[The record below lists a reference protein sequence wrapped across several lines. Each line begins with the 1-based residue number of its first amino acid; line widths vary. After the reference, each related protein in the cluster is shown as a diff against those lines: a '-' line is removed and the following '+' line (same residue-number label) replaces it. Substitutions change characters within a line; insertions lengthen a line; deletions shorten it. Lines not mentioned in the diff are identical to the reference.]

1 MVRFHVL
8 NDDKIQIFAV
18 QRVRQI
24 FKEGLPTAL
33 STVSKKKNVD
43 IVEQQISVVGNAAR
57 DGVNSLEHC
66 KAPIVGADPDEII
79 CNFFCTIHF

>member
-1 MVRFHVL
+1 ML

-18 QRVRQI
+18 QRVFQI
-24 FKEGLPTAL
+24 FKESFSDRFVYGIKENID
-33 STVSKKKNVD
+33 V
-43 IVEQQISVVGNAAR
+43 VEQQISVVGNAVR
-57 DGVNSLEHC
+57 DGVNSLKHC

>member
-1 MVRFHVL
+1 ML

-24 FKEGLPTAL
+24 FKEGFTDRL
-33 STVSKKKNVD
+33 VHRIKKNVD

-57 DGVNSLEHC
+57 DGVNPLEHC

>member
-18 QRVRQI
+18 QRVFQI
-24 FKEGLPTAL
+24 FKEGFTDRL
-33 STVSKKKNVD
+33 VHRIKKNVD

>member
-18 QRVRQI
+18 QRVFQI
-24 FKEGLPTAL
+24 FKE
-33 STVSKKKNVD
+33 SFSDRFVHRIKKNVD

-66 KAPIVGADPDEII
+66 KAPVIGADPDEII

>member
-8 NDDKIQIFAV
+8 YDDKIQIFAV
-18 QRVRQI
+18 QRVLQI
-24 FKEGLPTAL
+24 FKEGFTDRL
-33 STVSKKKNVD
+33 VHRIKKNVD

>member
-24 FKEGLPTAL
+24 FKEGFTDRL
-33 STVSKKKNVD
+33 VYGIKKNVD

-57 DGVNSLEHC
+57 DGVNPLEHC
-66 KAPIVGADPDEII
+66 KTPVIGADPDEII